1 MPSEFQRSPEEN
13 LKEGLYLLGLP
24 KSKSITNAT
33 TLMSW
38 IKDKK
43 EHSVLFWR
51 A

>member
-1 MPSEFQRSPEEN
+1 MKTPQN
-13 LKEGLYLLGLP
+13 KANLYLLGLP

-33 TLMSW
+33 TLMSG

-43 EHSVLFWR
+43 EHSVLFRR